1 MTRIVA
7 GSVGGRS
14 IAVPAKGTRPT
25 SDRVREAIF
34 SRLEHLDVLDGA
46 RVLDLYAGSGALG
59 LEAASRGAVAVT
71 LVDSA
76 RAAADVARKNVAALG
91 LTGVR
96 VTTESAERFAAALA
110 GRVAGAAGVAR
121 AAGGA
126 AGTAGAGGAA
136 GAGGV
141 TAVPG
146 GGVGGLDLVF
156 LDPPYDL
163 AEDDLAV
170 VLTHLATPGVLADGA
185 VVVVERSTRTPEPAW
200 PDGLAP
206 FARKDYGETAVYYAE
221 PTDAAPGDAAPG
233 DTTPADTTPGD
244 EGPASS
250 DSVGA

>member
-59 LEAASRGAVAVT
+59 LEAASRGATAVT

-76 RAAADVARKNVAALG
+76 RPAADVARRNVAALG

-96 VTTESAERFAAALA
+96 VTTETAERFAASLTTTASRP
-110 GRVAGAAGVAR
+110 GSGTGAA
-121 AAGGA
+121 
-126 AGTAGAGGAA
+126 
-136 GAGGV
+136 
-141 TAVPG
+141 
-146 GGVGGLDLVF
+146 GLDLVF

-163 AEDDLAV
+163 AEDALAL

-200 PDGLAP
+200 PAGLAP

-221 PTDAAPGDAAPG
+221 PTAAEPSETEPSDAPP
-233 DTTPADTTPGD
+233 
-244 EGPASS
+244 S

>member
-59 LEAASRGAVAVT
+59 LEAASRGAVSVI

-76 RAAADVARKNVAALG
+76 RPAADVARRNVAALG
-91 LTGVR
+91 LAGVR
-96 VTTESAERFAAALA
+96 VTTETAERYAAGLA
-110 GRVAGAAGVAR
+110 GRPAAGP
-121 AAGGA
+121 AASA
-126 AGTAGAGGAA
+126 VPAGTAAPAGPAGAGGAA
-136 GAGGV
+136 A
-141 TAVPG
+141 
-146 GGVGGLDLVF
+146 LDLVF

-163 AEDDLAV
+163 GEDELAA
-170 VLTHLATPGVLADGA
+170 VLTHLAAPGVLADGA

-221 PTDAAPGDAAPG
+221 PADPEPTNNEPTDAAPADGTAPSG
-233 DTTPADTTPGD
+233 DTPP
-244 EGPASS
+244 S

>member
-1 MTRIVA
+1 VTRIVA

-34 SRLEHLDVLDGA
+34 SRLEHLGVLDGA

-59 LEAASRGAVAVT
+59 LEAASRGAVSVT

-76 RAAADVARKNVAALG
+76 RPAADIARRNVAGLG

-96 VTTESAERFAAALA
+96 VATETAERFAASLA
-110 GRVAGAAGVAR
+110 ARSVRPETGAAAR
-121 AAGGA
+121 AT
-126 AGTAGAGGAA
+126 AGTTEA
-136 GAGGV
+136 
-141 TAVPG
+141 
-146 GGVGGLDLVF
+146 LDLVF

-163 AEDDLAV
+163 DEASLAA

-185 VVVVERSTRTPEPAW
+185 VVVVERSIRTPEPAW

-221 PTDAAPGDAAPG
+221 PSDPEPSDPGP
-233 DTTPADTTPGD
+233 
-244 EGPASS
+244 S
-250 DSVGA
+250 DSVDA

>member
-1 MTRIVA
+1 
-7 GSVGGRS
+7 VGGRS

-59 LEAASRGAVAVT
+59 LEAASRGATAVT

-76 RAAADVARKNVAALG
+76 RPAADVARRNVTALG

-96 VTTESAERFAAALA
+96 VATETAERFAASLA
-110 GRVAGAAGVAR
+110 SAAAGP
-121 AAGGA
+121 
-126 AGTAGAGGAA
+126 AA
-136 GAGGV
+136 GAGPTSRSRADAG
-141 TAVPG
+141 AP
-146 GGVGGLDLVF
+146 GLDLVF

-163 AEDDLAV
+163 AEDALAL
-170 VLTHLATPGVLADGA
+170 VLTDLATPGVLADGA

-200 PDGLAP
+200 PDGLAS

-221 PTDAAPGDAAPG
+221 PAEAEPAEPPAAPPSDAPSSDAP
-233 DTTPADTTPGD
+233 P
-244 EGPASS
+244 S

>member
-1 MTRIVA
+1 VTRIVA
-7 GSVGGRS
+7 GSLGGRT
-14 IAVPAKGTRPT
+14 IAVPPKGTRPT

-59 LEAASRGAVAVT
+59 LEAASRGAASVT

-76 RAAADVARKNVAALG
+76 RPAADVARRNVAGLG

-96 VTTESAERFAAALA
+96 VVAETAERFAAALA
-110 GRVAGAAGVAR
+110 GAASGRRTGLRQGASS
-121 AAGGA
+121 GG
-126 AGTAGAGGAA
+126 TGA
-136 GAGGV
+136 
-141 TAVPG
+141 
-146 GGVGGLDLVF
+146 LDLVF

-163 AEDDLAV
+163 AEDALAI
-170 VLTHLATPGVLADGA
+170 VLTHLAAPGVLAGGA
-185 VVVVERSTRTPEPAW
+185 VVVVERSIRTPEPAW

-221 PTDAAPGDAAPG
+221 PSEAEPSDA
-233 DTTPADTTPGD
+233 
-244 EGPASS
+244 GPS